1 MECREPFKKAI
12 FFVAERIKMIYG
24 CVDALIVIGADV
36 ADVRI
41 FFDIVIKENSR
52 HCGVG
57 KLLHPFVMQ
66 GESELKRHRRN
77 RSLTCMYQYFSVS

>member
-1 MECREPFKKAI
+1 
-12 FFVAERIKMIYG
+12 MIYG

-41 FFDIVIKENSR
+41 LFDIVIKENSR

-66 GESELKRHRRN
+66 GESD
-77 RSLTCMYQYFSVS
+77 

>member
-1 MECREPFKKAI
+1 M
-12 FFVAERIKMIYG
+12 AERIKMIYG

-66 GESELKRHRRN
+66 GESD
-77 RSLTCMYQYFSVS
+77 